1 MYEDMKI
8 LEKMLL
14 VNEWLHDWLSLFQ
27 RKLIVID
34 LSKLQVLGAN
44 PKAIRQINFTEKLNR
59 VGDTYMIFFIEDV
72 KEAIWD
78 FSQGTVRVLQAR
90 RQTGGGGWGGGRRP
104 PKSFLSMCPFFMSPV
119 TVVFLKEVTKNVHE
133 NQYMSKLK

>member
-44 PKAIRQINFTEKLNR
+44 PKAIWQINFAEKLNR

-78 FSQGTVRVLQAR
+78 FSQGTVRVLQAL
-90 RQTGGGGWGGGRRP
+90 RQKGGGGRGGGRWP

-119 TVVFLKEVTKNVHE
+119 TVVFLKEATKNVHE

>member
-72 KEAIWD
+72 KEAIWY
-78 FSQGTVRVLQAR
+78 FSQGTVRVLQTL
-90 RQTGGGGWGGGRRP
+90 RQKGGGSRGEGVGP
-104 PKSFLSMCPFFMSPV
+104 PKVFCQCALFFMSPL